1 MRTFTLE
8 ELRTRARALVDMRDL
23 DFVSDP
29 ELNRSLSAAYAWLYG
44 KLGQDQIGLAGEKE
58 QVIATTGAA
67 TYLVPSDYYAPIG
80 VDWLNGSRYVELAQ
94 YSSAERNR
102 YQELGGHAVAYRVI
116 GTGAAAKVQLAPLAP
131 AGQTYR
137 HVYVPAA
144 IDLVDDADTVDGV
157 NGWED
162 LLVLQ
167 AAIRMLDKEESS
179 SR

>member
-8 ELRTRARALVDMRDL
+8 ELRTRARDLADMRDL

-44 KLGQDQIGLAGEKE
+44 KLVQAQIGLADEKE

-67 TYLVPSDYYAPIG
+67 TYLVPSDYYATIG

-102 YQELGGHAVAYRVI
+102 YQELGRSEERRV
-116 GTGAAAKVQLAPLAP
+116 G
-131 AGQTYR
+131 
-137 HVYVPAA
+137 
-144 IDLVDDADTVDGV
+144 
-157 NGWED
+157 
-162 LLVLQ
+162 
-167 AAIRMLDKEESS
+167 
-179 SR
+179 